1 MLFFIF
7 ILFFIITLSYL
18 LIYSIKCEYFQ
29 NKIKYINN
37 TPTHSTNTYCLL
49 LTTYNIPDR
58 QHIYKNIIEKWLKHT
73 NFTIFVVDSS
83 GNKINIEHPRLH
95 NFSFTQDD
103 TKYYKNKDGPT
114 EAEKNSII
122 KAIHFFNKKLLDYD
136 IIIKIT
142 GKYFIPQLEN
152 LIQYIPNDVDI
163 IFQYRNNNILKM
175 QNSEIVGIRSKKIL
189 YLMKLIEN
197 MLFENML
204 YNRIQDNRFKI
215 YKLPKLE
222 IENTIKRNDGSV
234 LTYL

>member
-1 MLFFIF
+1 MLFFIL
-7 ILFFIITLSYL
+7 ILFFIITLFYL
-18 LIYSIKCEYFQ
+18 LIYNIKCEYFQ
-29 NKIKYINN
+29 NKIKYIST
-37 TPTHSTNTYCLL
+37 TPVQSNNTYCLL

-58 QHIYKNIIEKWLKHT
+58 QHIYKNILEKWLKYT
-73 NFTIFVVDSS
+73 SFTIFVVDSS

-95 NFSFTQDD
+95 QFSFKQD
-103 TKYYKNKDGPT
+103 TKYYKHKGGPT
-114 EAEKNSII
+114 QAEKNSII
-122 KAIHFFNKKLLDYD
+122 KAIHFFNKKLLYYD
-136 IIIKIT
+136 IVFKIT

-163 IFQYRNNNILKM
+163 IFQYSNYNILKI
-175 QNSEIVGIRSKKIL
+175 QNSELVGIRTKKIL
-189 YLMKLIEN
+189 NLMKLIENN

-222 IENTIKRNDGSV
+222 IENNIKRNDGSV